1 MNEKVNVQCF
11 YQNIMFNNSTGYIY
25 YMFDIKKK
33 SLYQI
38 FIHVH
43 CKSIMIAIKLK
54 VCSEIVYMY
63 IFLCAFYHD
72 IL

>member
-1 MNEKVNVQCF
+1 MNEKVNVQCI

-38 FIHVH
+38 FIYVH
-43 CKSIMIAIKLK
+43 CKSINDSDKTESL
-54 VCSEIVYMY
+54 
-63 IFLCAFYHD
+63 L
-72 IL
+72 